1 MNDKE
6 HQTKYLKIGKFHV
19 ATEILRKAISEEN
32 KEFLKQ
38 LKTLFSEVIIIDAK
52 YNSLQGTI
60 EYTAYHPKFRCCDII
75 EIMFKIPHYIFE
87 FEMTED
93 EQGNKHY
100 KIVNIRENYDAI

>member
-1 MNDKE
+1 VNDKE

-19 ATEILRKAISEEN
+19 ATERLHKAISGEN

-52 YNSLQGTI
+52 CNFARETI

-75 EIMFKIPHYIFE
+75 EMMFKIPHYIFE

-100 KIVNIRENYDAI
+100 KIINIREEL

>member
-6 HQTKYLKIGKFHV
+6 HQTKHLRIGKFHV
-19 ATEILRKAISEEN
+19 ATERLCKAISDEN
-32 KEFLKQ
+32 QEFLKQ

-52 YNSLQGTI
+52 YNSLQKTI
-60 EYTAYHPKFRCCDII
+60 EYTAYHPKFKCCDII

-100 KIVNIRENYDAI
+100 KIVNIREEL